1 MLAKLLC
8 RPRPPKLVTCPSS
21 DSPGLIGMHQLGS
34 RLLMWRS
41 GFPRNALQGFG
52 GKDCAMGNAHTV
64 QPVVLQRF
72 AQRYAHLSPML
83 RVIRHAAINRAW
95 RDEGMIWHRTLAA
108 IFPETGLRLLGT
120 DLSEQ
125 KIATAC
131 KGEYPWYSLKGLPLD
146 WCEQFFDS
154 PATSTRG
161 LRPRATARL
170 QAARAF
176 ASQGAEALYRVKD
189 KSDSELRADVE
200 FLCQDVTEEM
210 PEGPFDVILSRYAVC
225 LYLQGE
231 QRAHVLVQMVERLR
245 PGGFLVIG
253 GKDHLP
259 NGFCEKNG
267 LIEVDYRAEEI
278 GLGDVRCI
286 FQKSGGAALD
296 SKAADRRGR
305 APCYSQY
312 VRSLGSEP
320 YWVAE
325 RRRLER
331 QRLAVQMSQKSRD
344 LLKRAVQEGRR
355 HCDSPFT
362 RESTAGRFEQSPVET
377 SPSMPKEERELRL
390 QSFLQRLEKDL
401 AERGRKSLKAEI
413 ERLDCLLPG
422 LPKLKGKRK
431 KKRKKRRRKK
441 AKPGTVPAA
450 EALDQAE
457 QAEHEREEDEDEDA
471 RDDDLTPDEDNFD
484 SILFAAASGGMQF
497 F

>member
-1 MLAKLLC
+1 
-8 RPRPPKLVTCPSS
+8 
-21 DSPGLIGMHQLGS
+21 
-34 RLLMWRS
+34 
-41 GFPRNALQGFG
+41 
-52 GKDCAMGNAHTV
+52 
-64 QPVVLQRF
+64 
-72 AQRYAHLSPML
+72 
-83 RVIRHAAINRAW
+83 
-95 RDEGMIWHRTLAA
+95 MIWHRTLAS

-120 DLSEQ
+120 DLSEE

-176 ASQGAEALYRVKD
+176 ASQGAEALYRVKG
-189 KSDSELRADVE
+189 KSDSDLRTDVE

-231 QRAHVLVQMVERLR
+231 QRAHVLAQMVERLR

-296 SKAADRRGR
+296 SKAGDRRGR

-355 HCDSPFT
+355 HCDSPFV
-362 RESTAGRFEQSPVET
+362 RESKAGRCEQSPVAPVEK
-377 SPSMPKEERELRL
+377 SLSMPKEERELRL

-401 AERGRKSLKAEI
+401 AERGRKSLKAEL

-431 KKRKKRRRKK
+431 KKRRKRRRKK
-441 AKPGTVPAA
+441 AKQGTVPAA
-450 EALDQAE
+450 EQAE
-457 QAEHEREEDEDEDA
+457 QHEQEEDEEEDNDA
-471 RDDDLTPDEDNFD
+471 RDDDLTPDEDHFD